1 MEYYSAVKKN
11 DIMPFTATRMD
22 LEMIRSSKVS
32 QKKKDSYH
40 MMSLICGIQNMT
52 QNEPI
57 YKAESLADV
66 ENRVVVAQGE
76 CAGGGMG
83 WDFGISICELLYIG
97 WINNNILLYST
108 GNYIQ
113 YPVINHSGENMR
125 MNVCMCITESLCCT
139 AEINTTVEI
148 NCTSIK

>member
-1 MEYYSAVKKN
+1 ME
-11 DIMPFTATRMD
+11 
-22 LEMIRSSKVS
+22 
-32 QKKKDSYH
+32 
-40 MMSLICGIQNMT
+40 
-52 QNEPI
+52 
-57 YKAESLADV
+57 
-66 ENRVVVAQGE
+66 
-76 CAGGGMG
+76 

-97 WINNNILLYST
+97 WINNNILLYSK